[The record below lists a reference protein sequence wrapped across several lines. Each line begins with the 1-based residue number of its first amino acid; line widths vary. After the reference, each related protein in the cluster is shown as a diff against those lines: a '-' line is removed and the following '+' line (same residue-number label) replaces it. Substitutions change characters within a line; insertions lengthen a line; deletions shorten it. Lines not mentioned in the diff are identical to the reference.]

1 MHHHHVLVVVVIFSW
16 KWQSTLQR
24 KSSDVQ
30 WIDNTVKSQPYSQ
43 RFAVTQLQMSNYCVL
58 LHKSAAWV
66 DKKQF
71 LTLSRYEKET
81 ESASD
86 HLSLV
91 CVC

>member
-1 MHHHHVLVVVVIFSW
+1 M
-16 KWQSTLQR
+16 
-24 KSSDVQ
+24 
-30 WIDNTVKSQPYSQ
+30 
-43 RFAVTQLQMSNYCVL
+43 L
-58 LHKSAAWV
+58 LHKSVAWV

-91 CVC
+91 CVCLFVLIKKKQNAETRTKEMNALRDYRKNAVRHDNY